1 VLYHFGHACQYIL
14 SLDQMRHK
22 PAQIIRHQPIRLT
35 NTNTSRLLTKNI
47 NETIGFVYQQKPE
60 GSPEVAS

>member
-1 VLYHFGHACQYIL
+1 
-14 SLDQMRHK
+14 MRHK